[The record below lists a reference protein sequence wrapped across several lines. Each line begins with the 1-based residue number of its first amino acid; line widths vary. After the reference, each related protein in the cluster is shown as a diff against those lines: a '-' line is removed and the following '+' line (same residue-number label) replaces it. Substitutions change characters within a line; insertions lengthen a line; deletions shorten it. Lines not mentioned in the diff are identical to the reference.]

1 MAKVFTMEISA
12 SNTLPASPV
21 ARKVA
26 AKQAAI
32 DALPF
37 NSGTWRVEG
46 SMGLYVRCRAQSKSF
61 LIQRKVNGRVVQRV
75 IGQVSLAEARRIAQR
90 MWSALKP
97 PPADEKL
104 TLAEVW
110 TRYLDEKPLSDATKK
125 LYRYNLRK
133 YLSGWAGRSLE
144 ELGNDRAGI
153 RTLYQAIRRRHG
165 DATAA
170 QINQMLSAVYR
181 YFRRVN
187 PELPPTPTEVIDT
200 PPRKSRDWALADE
213 ELRVWWEAVQ
223 RLQPLKQAMW
233 LTLLMTG
240 ARAASVQHLRWQ
252 DVDLDRAVIR
262 FAVAKGGRAYS
273 VPAPRRLVEI
283 LRRWREHCPPT
294 EAGWVFPS
302 PVRPEQPLQAVRDDK
317 RGVVSAHHLRHTMR
331 TRLAE
336 AGATPDLARIALGH
350 SLLADVSQRYIT
362 PSLLVEAVR
371 PLMDAV
377 ADRYAEILELEAED
391 NAG

>member
-1 MAKVFTMEISA
+1 
-12 SNTLPASPV
+12 
-21 ARKVA
+21 
-26 AKQAAI
+26 
-32 DALPF
+32 
-37 NSGTWRVEG
+37 
-46 SMGLYVRCRAQSKSF
+46 MGLYVRCRAQSKSF

-170 QINQMLSAVYR
+170 QIKQMLSAVYR

-200 PPRKSRDWALADE
+200 PPRKSRDWALDDE

-252 DVDLDRAVIR
+252 DVDLQRGTIR
-262 FAVAKGGRAYS
+262 FAVAKGGRAYA
-273 VPAPRRLVEI
+273 VPAPARLVDV
-283 LRRWREHCPPT
+283 LTDWRKLCPAA

-302 PVRPEQPLQAVRDDK
+302 PVRLGEPMTTVRDDK

-350 SLLADVSQRYIT
+350 SLMADVSQRYIT

-371 PLMDAV
+371 PLMNAV
-377 ADRYAEILELEAED
+377 ADKYAVILGWREGQSLVKWNNDGAVESAQGQ
-391 NAG
+391 NG

>member
-1 MAKVFTMEISA
+1 MVDVIPIRT
-12 SNTLPASPV
+12 PASELSGNSS
-21 ARKVA
+21 RTRIVA
-26 AKQAAI
+26 ARQAAI
-32 DALPF
+32 DALPL

-46 SMGLYVRCRAQSKSF
+46 SMGLYVRCRAQSRSF
-61 LIQRKVNGRVVQRV
+61 LVQRKVNGKVVQRV
-75 IGQVSLAEARRIAQR
+75 IGQVSLAEARRQAQKI
-90 MWSALKP
+90 WAALKP
-97 PPADEKL
+97 PATGGKL
-104 TLAEVW
+104 TLAEAW
-110 TRYLDEKPLSDATKK
+110 ARYLEEKPLAEATRR
-125 LYRYNLRK
+125 LYRYNFQA
-133 YLSGWAGRSLE
+133 YLSAWSARSLE
-144 ELGNDRAGI
+144 EIGEDRAGV
-153 RTLYQAIRRRHG
+153 RALYQAVRRRHG

-170 QINQMLSAVYR
+170 QVKQMLSAVYR

-187 PELPPTPTEVIDT
+187 PDLPPPPTEVIDT
-200 PPRKSRDWALADE
+200 PPKKSRDWALSDE
-213 ELRVWWEAVQ
+213 ELKTWWEAVQ
-223 RLQPLKQAMW
+223 RLQPLKKTMW

-240 ARAASVQHLRWQ
+240 ARAASVQHLRWR

-262 FAVAKGGRAYS
+262 FTVAKGGRAYS

-283 LRRWREHCPPT
+283 LHGWKEQCPPT

-302 PVRPEQPLQAVRDDK
+302 PVRSEQPLQAVRDDK

-377 ADRYAEILELEAED
+377 AERYAEILELEATD
-391 NAG
+391 NAR